1 MAAGSGAV
9 LTSFII
15 NLVTAAI
22 CFAVFSYLRIQ
33 GWARR
38 FFAPRRCVTCQDHML
53 VLCTYCQASGRMDL
67 SFGIA
72 KAAAGAPSRSD
83 NRPNTQSTAA

>member
-1 MAAGSGAV
+1 MAAGSAAV

-38 FFAPRRCVTCQDHML
+38 FFAPRRCAAFARD
-53 VLCTYCQASGRMDL
+53 VLLLRM
-67 SFGIA
+67 
-72 KAAAGAPSRSD
+72 
-83 NRPNTQSTAA
+83 